1 MNANLQI
8 QCDPYEIINGI
19 FHRTRTK
26 NFTIHMKTQKTP
38 NSQSSFEKE
47 EGAGG
52 INLPDFRL
60 YYKTTVIKTVWY
72 WHKNRNV
79 DQ

>member
-1 MNANLQI
+1 M
-8 QCDPYEIINGI
+8 E
-19 FHRTRTK
+19 
-26 NFTIHMKTQKTP
+26 TQMTP

-60 YYKTTVIKTVWY
+60 YYIATVIKKIWY
-72 WHKNRNV
+72 WHKNRSIDKWNKIET
-79 DQ
+79 